1 MGEMPMAR
9 KSTSKKNVKQNPNKT
24 PARSNL
30 RQDLSTSTS
39 YSRSRY
45 AHPFYLPSPPD
56 ARQSINGATRMT
68 DWSKKQ
74 LGIVPPVKG
83 DGIMNLSDIIGADGA
98 NEIQKL
104 GEIRFHTL
112 GDSGVGHAEDAE
124 KVAEDMATDFKP
136 DAGALNPAFLFH
148 LGDVIYGPGKEDHYG
163 ERFYRPYRH
172 YPGKILAIPGNH
184 DGETK
189 SAADIPSLNAF
200 QANFCTDTA
209 VVPPQAASS
218 GIYRETMTQPG
229 VYWMLD
235 APFVRIIGLY
245 SNCLENPGFLEGDGG
260 NDSSQLDWLKKTLNS
275 ISGKKNNKALVI
287 ATHHPP
293 YSSAGHSGSTEMNQ
307 SIDAICSAAGVTPDA
322 FLSGHAHNYQRYT
335 RRIGGKQVPYIVIGT
350 GGIAPQ
356 KVPDA
361 TGQPAD
367 DSNET
372 TYDAAMSSYG
382 YLYVTAS
389 AEALKFEFW
398 PLADSGHSQ
407 PFDSI
412 SVDLK
417 THVLSRG

>member
-1 MGEMPMAR
+1 MAR
-9 KSTSKKNVKQNPNKT
+9 KPTASPKELN
-24 PARSNL
+24 
-30 RQDLSTSTS
+30 TSTS
-39 YSRSRY
+39 FSRARF
-45 AHPFYLPSPPD
+45 AHPFFLPTSPE
-56 ARQSINGATRMT
+56 ARQPTNGDSRMT

-74 LGIVPPVKG
+74 LGPVPPVTG
-83 DGIMNLSDIIGADGA
+83 NGIMNLSDIIGADGV
-98 NEIQKL
+98 NQIQKL

-124 KVAEDMATDFKP
+124 KVADDMATDYKP
-136 DAGALNPAFLFH
+136 DAGSLNPAFLFH
-148 LGDVIYGPGKEDHYG
+148 LGDVLYGPGKEDHYG

-172 YPGKILAIPGNH
+172 YPGKIIAIPGNH
-184 DGETK
+184 DGEAK
-189 SAADIPSLNAF
+189 SAADNPSLIAF
-200 QANFCTDTA
+200 RTNFCAKTA
-209 VVPPQAASS
+209 VVPPQASGS

-260 NDSSQLDWLKKTLNS
+260 KDSSQLDWLKKTLKS
-275 ISGKKNNKALVI
+275 ISGKNANKALVI

-293 YSSAGHSGSTEMNQ
+293 YSAAGHSGSTEMRQ
-307 SIDAICSAAGVTPDA
+307 SIDAICTAAGVTPDA

-335 RRIGGKQVPYIVIGT
+335 RRTGGKQVPYIVVGT

-367 DSNET
+367 DSHET
-372 TYDAAMSSYG
+372 TYDAAMASYG

-389 AEALKFEFW
+389 AKELKFEFW
-398 PLADSGHSQ
+398 PLSETSHTQ
-407 PFDSI
+407 PFDPI
-412 SVDLK
+412 TIDLS
-417 THVLSRG
+417 THVLTRG

>member
-1 MGEMPMAR
+1 VAR
-9 KSTSKKNVKQNPNKT
+9 KPTASPKELN
-24 PARSNL
+24 
-30 RQDLSTSTS
+30 TSTS
-39 YSRSRY
+39 FSRARF
-45 AHPFYLPSPPD
+45 AHPFFLPTSPE
-56 ARQSINGATRMT
+56 ARQPTNGNSRMT

-74 LGIVPPVKG
+74 LGPVPPVTG
-83 DGIMNLSDIIGADGA
+83 NGIMNLSDIIGTDGV
-98 NEIQKL
+98 NQIQKL

-124 KVAEDMATDFKP
+124 KVADDMATDYKP
-136 DAGALNPAFLFH
+136 DAGSLNPAFLFH
-148 LGDVIYGPGKEDHYG
+148 LGDVLYGPGKEDHYG

-172 YPGKILAIPGNH
+172 YPGKIIAIPGNH
-184 DGETK
+184 DGEAK
-189 SAADIPSLNAF
+189 SAADTPSLIAF
-200 QANFCTDTA
+200 RTNFCAKTA
-209 VVPPQAASS
+209 VVPPQASGS

-260 NDSSQLDWLKKTLNS
+260 KDSSQLDWLKKTLKS
-275 ISGKKNNKALVI
+275 ISGKNANKALVI

-293 YSSAGHSGSTEMNQ
+293 YSAAGHSGSTEMRQ
-307 SIDAICSAAGVTPDA
+307 SIDAICTAAGVTPDA

-335 RRIGGKQVPYIVIGT
+335 RRIGGKQVPYIVVGT

-367 DSNET
+367 DSHET
-372 TYDAAMSSYG
+372 TYDAAMASYG

-389 AEALKFEFW
+389 TKELKFEFW
-398 PLADSGHSQ
+398 PLSEASHTQ
-407 PFDSI
+407 PFDPI
-412 SVDLK
+412 TIDLS
-417 THVLSRG
+417 THVLTRG